1 LHEWNLNGVFRL
13 KGTNF
18 ALEKFSTMTG
28 GAFLLS
34 QKSPV
39 KLRVSRGAFSFMT
52 RRFPPPWFRQH
63 RRLGFKKGTSV
74 RLLLLK
80 NFGQRTTAQAYRG
93 KIIKQA
99 SSIVISVCN

>member
-1 LHEWNLNGVFRL
+1 
-13 KGTNF
+13 
-18 ALEKFSTMTG
+18 MD
-28 GAFLLS
+28 
-34 QKSPV
+34 
-39 KLRVSRGAFSFMT
+39 
-52 RRFPPPWFRQH
+52 RQH